1 MGFSKGTVLIG
12 RTGSDTIPS
21 IPDPTL
27 NRENRLKRALGAPPM
42 TDKSR
47 YSESWQAGGALAAV
61 QSFRAVG
68 AAAAAQRARG
78 HCDSAFYFGWGYETL
93 TQES

>member
-1 MGFSKGTVLIG
+1 
-12 RTGSDTIPS
+12 
-21 IPDPTL
+21 
-27 NRENRLKRALGAPPM
+27 M